1 MLHKWVI
8 FKINLKVLEEFQFPI
23 YCFSSQ
29 WLKNQKNLMSVMIV
43 IMITINVGIKVIKRQ
58 LMNKN
63 QLKIK
68 LFKQVKHINYK
79 KTYHMKCI
87 HTLFTVTV
95 PYFFSVRSSRIRD
108 TGWPSWLSLAWRW
121 LFDNSY
127 YKGLG
132 DSLGG

>member
-79 KTYHMKCI
+79 K
-87 HTLFTVTV
+87 HT
-95 PYFFSVRSSRIRD
+95 I
-108 TGWPSWLSLAWRW
+108 
-121 LFDNSY
+121 
-127 YKGLG
+127 
-132 DSLGG
+132 

>member
-1 MLHKWVI
+1 
-8 FKINLKVLEEFQFPI
+8 
-23 YCFSSQ
+23 
-29 WLKNQKNLMSVMIV
+29 MIV

-87 HTLFTVTV
+87 HTLFTVTN
-95 PYFFSVRSSRIRD
+95 PYFFSVRSSKIRD
-108 TGWPSWLSLAWRW
+108 TGWPS
-121 LFDNSY
+121 
-127 YKGLG
+127 
-132 DSLGG
+132 